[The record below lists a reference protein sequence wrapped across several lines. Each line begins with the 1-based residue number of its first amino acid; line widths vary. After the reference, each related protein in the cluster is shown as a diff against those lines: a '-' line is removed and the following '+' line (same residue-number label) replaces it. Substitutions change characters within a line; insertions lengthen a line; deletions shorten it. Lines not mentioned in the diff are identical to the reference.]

1 MISPGTQAPHWE
13 WYYIAMY
20 FYIGGISAGAYFIGS
35 LLELLNKDN
44 LRIVSKIAYYLAFP
58 LICVTPV
65 LLIADLGSPLRF
77 WHLFFYTKDAVPYPY
92 MNVTSPLSVGT
103 WALLIYSGM
112 SFISFLNVL
121 VEDGRLKSPG
131 LLKAHAVF
139 IRIPHKIYAAIGSFF
154 GFFVAGYTGV
164 LLNTTARP
172 LWEAT
177 DPLIG
182 PLFLAS
188 AASTGAAAIV
198 LFMTRQK
205 IGTGETFEHLER
217 FDRVAMIIEIA
228 LIAIMLIVAGR
239 YAAPI
244 LTGFYGVLF
253 LGGTVLA
260 GILLPLWL
268 YWRGNKPGAA
278 GESVVALI
286 AVLVLFGGLML
297 RISLVQ
303 AGQL

>member
-1 MISPGTQAPHWE
+1 MISPETQAPHWE

-20 FYIGGISAGAYFIGS
+20 FYIGGVSAGAYFIGS
-35 LLELLNKDN
+35 LLELLGKEK
-44 LRIVSKIAYYLAFP
+44 LREVSRTAYTIAFP
-58 LICVTPV
+58 LILVTPV
-65 LLIADLGSPLRF
+65 LLIADLGSPFRF
-77 WHLFFYTKDAVPYPY
+77 WRLFSY
-92 MNVTSPLSVGT
+92 MNTTSPLSVGT
-103 WALLIYSGM
+103 WALLIFGGM
-112 SFISFLNVL
+112 SFLSFLNVL

-131 LLKAHAVF
+131 LTKLHTIF
-139 IRIPHKIYAAIGSFF
+139 SRIPHKVYAVVGAFF

-164 LLNTTARP
+164 LVNTTARP

-182 PLFLAS
+182 PIFIAS

-205 IGTGETFEHLER
+205 TGTSETFGHLET
-217 FDRVAMIIEIA
+217 FDRAAMIAEMALIVAMI
-228 LIAIMLIVAGR
+228 AIAGR

-253 LGGTVLA
+253 LGGTVLL
-260 GILLPLWL
+260 GILVPLWIN
-268 YWRGNKPGAA
+268 WRGGKLVAA
-278 GESVVALI
+278 KADPVMLS

>member
-1 MISPGTQAPHWE
+1 MISPETQAPHWE

-20 FYIGGISAGAYFIGS
+20 FYIGGVSAGAYFIGS
-35 LLELLNKDN
+35 LLELLGKEK
-44 LRIVSKIAYYLAFP
+44 LRQVSKTAYYIAFP
-58 LICVTPV
+58 LILVTPI
-65 LLIADLGSPLRF
+65 LLIADLGSPFRF
-77 WHLFFYTKDAVPYPY
+77 WRLFSY
-92 MNVTSPLSVGT
+92 MNTTSPLSVGT
-103 WALLIYSGM
+103 WALLVFGGM
-112 SFISFLNVL
+112 SFLSFLNVL

-131 LLKAHAVF
+131 LTKLHTTF
-139 IRIPHKIYAAIGSFF
+139 TRIPHKVYAAVGAFF

-164 LLNTTARP
+164 LVNTTARP

-182 PLFLAS
+182 PIFIAS

-205 IGTGETFEHLER
+205 TGTSETFGHLEA
-217 FDRVAMIIEIA
+217 FDRVAMIVEIA
-228 LIAIMLIVAGR
+228 LIVAMIAIAGR

-253 LGGTVLA
+253 LGGTVLL
-260 GILLPLWL
+260 GILAPLWIN
-268 YWRGNKPGAA
+268 WRGRKLVAA
-278 GESVVALI
+278 KTDPVILSAI
-286 AVLVLFGGLML
+286 LVLFGGLML

-303 AGQL
+303 AGQM

>member
-1 MISPGTQAPHWE
+1 MISPETQAPHWE

-20 FYIGGISAGAYFIGS
+20 FYLGGVSAGAYFIGS

-44 LRIVSKIAYYLAFP
+44 LRIVSRIAYYLAFP
-58 LICVTPV
+58 LICVTPI

-77 WHLFFYTKDAVPYPY
+77 WHLFFYTKDAVPY
-92 MNVTSPLSVGT
+92 MNHTSPLSVGT

-112 SFISFLNVL
+112 SFVSFLNVL
-121 VEDGRLKSPG
+121 VEDSRLKSPG
-131 LLKAHAVF
+131 LRKAHAFF
-139 IRIPHKIYAAIGSFF
+139 IRIPHKVYAAVGAFF

-182 PLFLAS
+182 PIFIAS

-217 FDRVAMIIEIA
+217 FDSVAMVIEIA
-228 LIAIMLIVAGR
+228 LIVIMLIVAGR

-260 GILLPLWL
+260 GILLPLGL
-268 YWRGNKPGAA
+268 YWRGDKLGAA
-278 GESVVALI
+278 RESVVALT
-286 AVLVLFGGLML
+286 AMLVLFGGLML